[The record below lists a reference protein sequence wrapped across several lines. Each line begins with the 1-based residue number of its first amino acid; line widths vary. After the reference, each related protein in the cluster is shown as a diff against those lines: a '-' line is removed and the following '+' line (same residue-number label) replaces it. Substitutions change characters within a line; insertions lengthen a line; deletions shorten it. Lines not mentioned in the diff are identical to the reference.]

1 MRYHEIKVES
11 FPRILENINGIQNYS
26 LYLDLIESELLGKNL
41 SETVS
46 ETNIEILKKLET
58 LAVSNPKEDITCNYV
73 FLMFGAD
80 NQLHV
85 LGNQKKVKLK
95 RISRDEYTFSDG
107 KTYPDK
113 RWSKI
118 AYWKLYVFDNDSKFE
133 KFKTYLRMKFDSVI
147 ENQKQTVDITER
159 KQQRT
164 QIMYHGTSSKLVPSI
179 LKNGLLARPPKKTY
193 DVDTYGAEVASMGGV
208 YVADEQDLA
217 EAIAEEAVG
226 THGGEP
232 ALVTI
237 QYVKGSGDTDEDD
250 LVSAITDAAK
260 TVMRT
265 VARDRPDKSPAL
277 AKDFETDD
285 TPTSE
290 YDRLSYPDQGWA
302 VDQMIKKSDRASDR
316 IAKVTTEMLSKKG
329 KPSKAAPKIVKQIAK
344 KLLQHAS
351 QYEDARQRW
360 NAVSF
365 EAFDIVRTQQE
376 DLLDKLMRQVSPD
389 TRDSTQGARRI
400 DRDIKFRGK
409 TRILKIESP
418 IGNTVYPPQG

>member
-1 MRYHEIKVES
+1 MRYHEIKIES
-11 FPRILENINGIQNYS
+11 FPPILENINGIQNYS
-26 LYLDLIESELLGKNL
+26 LYLDLIESELLGTNL
-41 SETVS
+41 SETVD
-46 ETNIEILKKLET
+46 ENNIKILKKLET
-58 LAVSNPKEDITCNYV
+58 LAVSNPTEGCTCNYV

-85 LGNQKKVKLK
+85 LGNQKKVTLK
-95 RISRDEYTFSDG
+95 RINGNEYTFSDG

-118 AYWKLYVFDNDSKFE
+118 AYWKLYIFDNDSKFE

-147 ENQKQTVDITER
+147 ENQKETEDITER

-164 QIMYHGTSSKLVPSI
+164 EIMYHGTSSKLVPSI

-208 YVADEQDLA
+208 YVADEPGFA
-217 EAIAEEAVG
+217 WTIAEEAVG

-250 LVSAITDAAK
+250 LVSAIADAAK
-260 TVMRT
+260 TVMKA
-265 VARDRPDKSPAL
+265 VARNRPEGHDSQ
-277 AKDFETDD
+277 
-285 TPTSE
+285 E
-290 YDRLSYPDQGWA
+290 YNSLSYPDQGWA
-302 VDQMIKKSDRASDR
+302 VDEMIAKPDRASDR
-316 IAKVTTEMLSKKG
+316 IAQVTTEMLSKKS
-329 KPSKAAPKIVKQIAK
+329 KPSRAAPKIVKQIALE
-344 KLLQHAS
+344 LLKHAS
-351 QYEDARQRW
+351 QYDDARERW

-365 EAFDIVRTQQE
+365 DAFDIVRTQME
-376 DLLDKLMRQVSPD
+376 DLLDKLMRQVSPE
-389 TRDSTQGARRI
+389 TRDDKQGARRI

-409 TRILKIESP
+409 TRILKIQV
-418 IGNTVYPPQG
+418 GDRVVYPRQ